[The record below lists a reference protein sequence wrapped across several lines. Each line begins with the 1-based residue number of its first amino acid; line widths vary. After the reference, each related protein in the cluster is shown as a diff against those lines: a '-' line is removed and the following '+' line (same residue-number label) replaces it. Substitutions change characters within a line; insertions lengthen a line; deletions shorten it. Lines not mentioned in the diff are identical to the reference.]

1 MLVLLRSDQLRPAV
15 AAAAAAA
22 VLVVAAAAAAAA
34 AVAVRVGSKLTDLCH
49 RPILVERDD

>member
-1 MLVLLRSDQLRPAV
+1 MLALLRSDQPRPAV

-22 VLVVAAAAAAAA
+22 VLVVAAAAAAA
-34 AVAVRVGSKLTDLCH
+34 VAVRVGSKPTDLCH